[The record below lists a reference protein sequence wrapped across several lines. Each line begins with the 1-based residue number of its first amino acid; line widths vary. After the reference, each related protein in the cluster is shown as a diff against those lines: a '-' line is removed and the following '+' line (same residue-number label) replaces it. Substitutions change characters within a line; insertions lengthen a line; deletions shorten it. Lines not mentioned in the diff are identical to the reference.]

1 VLGDQTLVLV
11 GANVEAVDGEALRR
25 LFAGSAPGARVEVMP
40 NVNHFR
46 IFSDSLALQ
55 TITDWLRAL
64 PAG

>member
-1 VLGDQTLVLV
+1 
-11 GANVEAVDGEALRR
+11 
-25 LFAGSAPGARVEVMP
+25 MP